1 MKGLAR
7 ALLGCCAV
15 LVMVYACGAVDAAAR
30 EGQPAVHF
38 DSKGPVTLVSG
49 SAASVTVFNDSGE
62 PFGIRATA
70 SLDPLEVGG
79 KALRIPIAANVG
91 TGYKRLAGKTV
102 IPATGQMRLR
112 LSPPATIVAGE
123 SGWLTVIATAG
134 SVTAVARRPLAVP
147 VPTPEVDSWTITS
160 VQGLPTRESGGSLD
174 PPIPLSSASG
184 CEALGDPSTVLAS
197 GDETVSISSTCEG
210 GYLRLKA
217 GSFGPGTYKGKL
229 EVGTDSVAL
238 EIRRTLSI
246 WWPILCIVL
255 GILAAIASQG
265 RVDQGWRWQQRR
277 WLRKL
282 PKDAAKADAKYFVAA
297 REMPWEAYAIEPT
310 IEQEAESLGQR
321 LDEVAAQRPA
331 LLRWLPWPEG
341 FMAAEREEIRARIAE
356 LAELIEKWPTT
367 PTAFA
372 AALARVHEQPYYVTR
387 APLLVERALLIV
399 GADGLP
405 IDATE
410 LGGRCGEAVAFP
422 DALDVVDDLERFDA
436 YITALENDNREL
448 EPEDRVLRI
457 RARQYERQA
466 SATLAGLADSTKVPG
481 EVGPVVEHGAKLA
494 SRLSRPEAPAA
505 GLESVQAETA
515 GAPALELAALP
526 LGLVRR
532 ATSLLSGGS
541 YPVGQSA
548 VILVT
553 LAVGVLSGLAVL
565 YFEKAWGGSWTDY
578 AAAFVWGYAAST
590 VIDPIVAS
598 VRQLGTRPDDSPAK
612 TPTT

>member
-1 MKGLAR
+1 MAGFAR
-7 ALLGCCAV
+7 TLLKCCALLIV
-15 LVMVYACGAVDAAAR
+15 VYACAAADAAAQ

-38 DSKGPVTLVSG
+38 NSEGAVTLVSG
-49 SAASVTVFNDSGE
+49 SAASVTVFNDRGE
-62 PFGIRATA
+62 PFGIHATA
-70 SLDPLEVGG
+70 SLEPAEDGG
-79 KALRIPIAANVG
+79 EALRIPIAADVG
-91 TGYKRLAGKTV
+91 AGYKRLTGKTM
-102 IPATGQMRLR
+102 IPATGQMMLR
-112 LSPPATIVAGE
+112 LSPPATIVAGQL
-123 SGWLTVIATAG
+123 GWLTVVATAG
-134 SVTAVARRPLAVP
+134 SETVVVRRPLAVP
-147 VPTPEVDSWTITS
+147 VATPEVDSWTITS
-160 VQGLPTRESGGSLD
+160 VQGLPTHGSGGDLD
-174 PPIPLSSASG
+174 PAIPLSSASG
-184 CEALGDPSTVLAS
+184 CEALGDPGTVLVS

-210 GYLRLKA
+210 GHLRLKA
-217 GSFGPGTYKGKL
+217 ASFGPGTYKGKL
-229 EVGTDSVAL
+229 EVGEDSVEL

-255 GILAAIASQG
+255 GVLAAIASQG
-265 RVDQGWRWQQRR
+265 RIDQGWRWQQRR

-282 PKDAAKADAKYFVAA
+282 PRDAAKADAKYFVAA
-297 REMPWEAYAIEPT
+297 REMPWEAYAIEPA
-310 IEQEAESLGQR
+310 IEQEAGSLGQR
-321 LDEVAAQRPA
+321 LDEVAAQRPL

-341 FMAAEREEIRARIAE
+341 FRAAEREEIRVRIAE
-356 LAELIEKWPTT
+356 LAELIEKWPTM
-367 PTAFA
+367 PTALA
-372 AALARVHEQPYYVTR
+372 AALARVHEQAYYVTR

-405 IDATE
+405 VDATE
-410 LGGRCGEAVAFP
+410 LGSRCGEAVALS
-422 DALDVVDDLERFDA
+422 DALDIVDDLERLDA
-436 YITALENDNREL
+436 YVTALENDDREL

-481 EVGPVVEHGAKLA
+481 EVGPAVERGAKLA
-494 SRLSRPEAPAA
+494 SRLPKPGPPAA
-505 GLESVQAETA
+505 ARDKIRTA
-515 GAPALELAALP
+515 TTGVATQGLAALP

-532 ATSLLSGGS
+532 ATKLLSGGS

-590 VIDPIVAS
+590 VIDPIVAIM
-598 VRQLGTRPDDSPAK
+598 RQFGTRPDDSPAK